1 MARMTIMGLG
11 LPYLKYS
18 TIKHAAMSIAKGIF
32 AQISTGMHYNIES
45 D

>member
-1 MARMTIMGLG
+1 MGLG
-11 LPYLKYS
+11 LPYLNYHM
-18 TIKHAAMSIAKGIF
+18 IKHAAMFIGKDIF